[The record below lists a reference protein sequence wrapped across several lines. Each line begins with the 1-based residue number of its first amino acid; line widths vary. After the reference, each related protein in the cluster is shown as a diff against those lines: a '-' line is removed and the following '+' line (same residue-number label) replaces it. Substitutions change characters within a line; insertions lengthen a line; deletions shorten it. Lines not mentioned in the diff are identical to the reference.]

1 MGTARLVNRTAKTAS
16 PLRIMHTDTI
26 IERHPVINRRPVILT
41 LQDRIFLLICQRIRA
56 CRGSPAFRQ
65 VSRYEIRLY
74 HQLSFFIEE
83 KVLSGQVDLH
93 VSVAVVICPMA
104 RRLLGILRLT
114 RRTLTGGNNRCQ
126 RFRLCRLVD
135 LPAIRSAAYLNRGTI
150 RCFQCF
156 RFV

>member
-1 MGTARLVNRTAKTAS
+1 MPADTSLPGFPSLS
-16 PLRIMHTDTI
+16 PGF
-26 IERHPVINRRPVILT
+26 
-41 LQDRIFLLICQRIRA
+41 QIRN
-56 CRGSPAFRQ
+56 P
-65 VSRYEIRLY
+65 IY

-104 RRLLGILRLT
+104 RRLLGIPGS
-114 RRTLTGGNNRCQ
+114 RRKAIIAASA
-126 RFRLCRLVD
+126 RLCRLVD

>member
-26 IERHPVINRRPVILT
+26 IERHPVINRRPVIFT

-93 VSVAVVICPMA
+93 VSVAVVICPMLA
-104 RRLLGILRLT
+104 AFWEYSGSRVVLS
-114 RRTLTGGNNRCQ
+114 
-126 RFRLCRLVD
+126 
-135 LPAIRSAAYLNRGTI
+135 PEAIIAASASVSAAWLI
-150 RCFQCF
+150 FQP
-156 RFV
+156 

>member
-56 CRGSPAFRQ
+56 CRVPQPFARFPDTKSDSTTSFPSLIEKRCCP
-65 VSRYEIRLY
+65 VRLII
-74 HQLSFFIEE
+74 HI
-83 KVLSGQVDLH
+83 
-93 VSVAVVICPMA
+93 SVAVVICPMA

-114 RRTLTGGNNRCQ
+114 RRTLARGNNRCQ